1 MGPVATAEW
10 FNIDAFALQPLG
22 SYGNA
27 GRNVV
32 IGPGIFSWDFS
43 TLKNFYFSEKRYL
56 QFRFEVFNFL
66 NHPNFG
72 DPNLTLG
79 NNRVDANGLPIL
91 GTGSFGTVTSTR
103 SGIDMRELQF
113 SLKLIF

>member
-1 MGPVATAEW
+1 M
-10 FNIDAFALQPLG
+10 
-22 SYGNA
+22 
-27 GRNVV
+27 
-32 IGPGIFSWDFS
+32 
-43 TLKNFYFSEKRYL
+43 
-56 QFRFEVFNFL
+56 

-79 NNRVDANGLPIL
+79 NNKVGSDQVPIV
-91 GTGSFGTVTSTR
+91 GTGSFGTISNTR